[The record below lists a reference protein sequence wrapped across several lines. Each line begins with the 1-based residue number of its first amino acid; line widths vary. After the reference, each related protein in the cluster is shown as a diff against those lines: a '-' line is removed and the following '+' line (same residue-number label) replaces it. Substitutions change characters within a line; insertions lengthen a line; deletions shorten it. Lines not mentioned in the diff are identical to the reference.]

1 MSRQDEINRLKQDI
15 ERLHQKNKYEFN
27 YIYEDTQ
34 SMNPYPRKS
43 PPQNTNTIYSIN
55 NNPIINNINFFILF
69 IFSSYC
75 SIVYV
80 PKILFCT

>member
-55 NNPIINNINFFILF
+55 NNPIIYQKIVNT
-69 IFSSYC
+69 SYNG
-75 SIVYV
+75 SAPPTY
-80 PKILFCT
+80 KN